1 MVALAIPVGMPTA
14 WGWKAPAGMDDAT
27 ESGEHQSPAAPGGA
41 VRMRDVARAAQV
53 STMTVSRALKDPGKV
68 SADVRRRV
76 EEAVRAVGYVP
87 NKIAGSL
94 SSRRSNVI
102 GLVVPSIE
110 NSLFAS
116 TIQGISD
123 VLRRHD
129 HQLMIA
135 DSGYSAAA
143 EEAAI
148 RTFLSQR
155 VAGLILHDTTHTAEA
170 IAMIRQSGVPVVEN
184 GTLTPTPVDMV
195 VSYSNQDAAKAMTL
209 HLARLGY
216 RRIALV
222 TLPAATNARSRDRQK
237 GYRAAL
243 AELNLP
249 ADPQLM
255 LEMPPG
261 LASGTEALI
270 RLIEGG
276 AEPDAIFF
284 AGDVLAIG
292 AVLECLR
299 RGWPVP
305 QKVAIAAFDNI
316 DLLAHLVPPVTT
328 LKLPRLE
335 IGRRSAEVLL
345 DRIRGR
351 SVGRASVDL
360 RFEIIHRAST

>member
-1 MVALAIPVGMPTA
+1 MTSMLDEERDGHPRAV
-14 WGWKAPAGMDDAT
+14 
-27 ESGEHQSPAAPGGA
+27 EA

-53 STMTVSRALKDPGKV
+53 STMTVSRALKDPEKV
-68 SADVRRRV
+68 SAEVRQRV
-76 EEAVRAVGYVP
+76 AEAVRAVGYVP
-87 NKIAGSL
+87 NKLAGSL

-116 TIQGISD
+116 TVQGIRD
-123 VLRRHD
+123 VLQRHG

-148 RTFLSQR
+148 RAFLEQR
-155 VAGLILHDTTHTAEA
+155 VAGLILHDTTHTPDAVQ
-170 IAMIRQSGVPVVEN
+170 MIRRSGVPVVEN
-184 GTLTPTPVDMV
+184 GTLTPTPLDMV
-195 VSYSNQDAAKAMTL
+195 VSYSNRDAARAMTL

-222 TLPAATNARSRDRQK
+222 TLFSAANERSRDRQQ

-243 AELNLP
+243 AEAGLP
-249 ADPQLM
+249 ADPRLL

-261 LASGTEALI
+261 LSAGAEALL
-270 RLIEGG
+270 RLMEGG
-276 AEPDAIFF
+276 GDPDAIFF

-305 QKVAIAAFDNI
+305 EKVAIAAFDNF

-345 DRIRGR
+345 DRIQ
-351 SVGRASVDL
+351 GRASGPVSVDL
-360 RFEIIHRAST
+360 RFEIIHRGST

>member
-1 MVALAIPVGMPTA
+1 MAE
-14 WGWKAPAGMDDAT
+14 AGD
-27 ESGEHQSPAAPGGA
+27 ELLRQGGV

-53 STMTVSRALKDPGKV
+53 STMTVSRALKDPAKV
-68 SADVRRRV
+68 SPEVRQRV
-76 EEAVRAVGYVP
+76 AEAVRAVGYVP
-87 NKIAGSL
+87 NKVAGSL
-94 SSRRSNVI
+94 SSRRSNVV

-116 TIQGISD
+116 TIQGISE
-123 VLRRHD
+123 VLQRHG
-129 HQLMIA
+129 HELMIA
-135 DSGYSAAA
+135 HSGYSAAA

-148 RTFLSQR
+148 RAFLGQQ
-155 VAGLILHDTTHTAEA
+155 VAGLILHDTTHTPEA
-170 IAMIRQSGVPVVEN
+170 VAMIRQSAVPVVEN
-184 GTLTPTPVDMV
+184 GTLTPKPLDMV

-222 TLPAATNARSRDRQK
+222 TLPSAANERSRDRQK

-243 AELNLP
+243 AELGVP
-249 ADPQLM
+249 ADPRLM

-261 LASGTEALI
+261 LASGAEALI
-270 RLIEGG
+270 RLVEGEGG
-276 AEPDAIFF
+276 ADAIFF

-292 AVLECLR
+292 AVLECSR

-305 QKVAIAAFDNI
+305 GKVAIAAFDNI
-316 DLLAHLVPPVTT
+316 DLLGHLVPPVTT
-328 LKLPRLE
+328 LRLPRLE

-345 DRIRGR
+345 DRIQGR
-351 SVGRASVDL
+351 STGRVSVDL

>member
-1 MVALAIPVGMPTA
+1 
-14 WGWKAPAGMDDAT
+14 MDDAT
-27 ESGEHQSPAAPGGA
+27 GPDGQRRPAAPGV
-41 VRMRDVARAAQV
+41 VRMRDVARTAQV

-87 NKIAGSL
+87 NKLAGSL

-116 TIQGISD
+116 TVQGISD
-123 VLRRHD
+123 VLRQHD

-135 DSGYSAAA
+135 DSGYSAVA

-148 RTFLSQR
+148 RAFLGQR
-155 VAGLILHDTTHTAEA
+155 VAGLILHDTTHTPEA
-170 IAMIRQSGVPVVEN
+170 VAMIRQSGVPVAEN
-184 GTLTPTPVDMV
+184 GTLTPTPIDMV
-195 VSYSNQDAAKAMTL
+195 VSYSNFDAAKAMTL

-222 TLPAATNARSRDRQK
+222 TLPASTNARSRDRQE

-243 AELNLP
+243 AEVGLP
-249 ADPQLM
+249 ADPRLM

-261 LASGTEALI
+261 LASGAEALL
-270 RLIEGG
+270 RLLEGG
-276 AEPDAIFF
+276 AAPDAIFF

-292 AVLECLR
+292 AVLECIR

-305 QKVAIAAFDNI
+305 EKVAIAAFDNI

-328 LKLPRLE
+328 LRLPRLE

-345 DRIRGR
+345 DRIQGR
-351 SVGRASVDL
+351 STSRVSIDL